1 MPTSKKRVK
10 TNELPEIKVAVK
22 NPLHSTWGKVVV
34 ITLAAAF
41 VIGTLVS
48 LIVVLVSIAQR

>member
-10 TNELPEIKVAVK
+10 KETPEVKVAVK
-22 NPLHSTWGKVVV
+22 NPLHSTAGKAVV

-41 VIGTLVS
+41 VIGTLAS
-48 LIVVLVSIAQR
+48 LIVVLVNIAQR

>member
-10 TNELPEIKVAVK
+10 TEQPEVKVAVK
-22 NPLHSTWGKVVV
+22 NPLHSVWGKAVVL
-34 ITLAAAF
+34 TLAAAF

>member
-10 TNELPEIKVAVK
+10 KDKQEVQVAVK
-22 NPLHSTWGKVVV
+22 NPLHSKTGKAIV
-34 ITLAAAF
+34 IALAGAF

-48 LIVVLVSIAQR
+48 LIVVLVSVAQR